1 MARALWH
8 NCTGVKSSRRGAGA
22 TRDIGSALTRMCM
35 RHRSIE
41 AKLRQFTNALMES
54 LICPLQDRIEDW
66 KKTANQLD
74 KDHAKEYKRSRHEI
88 KKKSSDTM
96 KLQKKARKGR
106 GDLQPQVDSAMQDV
120 TDMCLLMEE
129 MEKQAV
135 RRALVEERGRFC
147 TFIGFLQPVVNGE
160 IAMLGEITHLQ
171 AIIDDLTVLTTD
183 PHKLPTASEQVIID
197 LKGSDY
203 SWSYQTPPSSP
214 SSSGSRKSSMCRP
227 HALSDRSVDVSLFS
241 FGGSCEANPS
251 VRPAGEESS
260 NRQGAGAGIS
270 GSVRRQVVVEG
281 RWGAGVWVGIGRH
294 RRRGSRAGFVTDH
307 LTTFLALTAGHHLLS
322 HQIPSHTTSLLLIL
336 LSSPPSVSSSALCFA
351 GCSPSSRPLPSFC
364 DYALL
369 RSPLPE
375 RRPPQFTPFA
385 NRSSSSSC
393 LCALSPPAPPLPLSN
408 CSSVNSA
415 NSSASRSSGG
425 GGGGGSQPHSPTSCS
440 SSSYRY
446 RSGLSYQ
453 PPPPP
458 PPGGGGGGGG
468 AGCVAAHR
476 LSSVSSHDSG
486 FVSQDANVYSKPPS
500 PMPSDIT
507 SQKSSSSASSE
518 ASETCQSVSECSSP
532 TTDWSKAGQYEQPVA
547 VAAVQRRKEPLDR
560 LREQE
565 SSPGNQGYGS
575 GSHLDPDGQRTRLHQ
590 ANMAAKH
597 GDDVSP
603 AASDLAMVLTRGL
616 SMDQQ
621 KSSRDSLQYSSGYST
636 QTNTPSCSE
645 DTIPSQDYDCY
656 SVNGDTEAQ
665 EAQSDFD
672 KSSTIPRHSNIAQNY
687 RRMIQT
693 KRPAS
698 TAGLPSGVMGAGG
711 GGSGTPGTATI
722 RRTPST
728 KPGVRRTLSSAGP
741 IPIRPPIVPVKT
753 PTVPSE
759 PHPPGYAA
767 GGGGGGGVP
776 VRVGS
781 EECVFFAGAEESHGT
796 LDYVKASPKRLSLP
810 NTAWGSG
817 AGLEVYMHQQQQQRA
832 GGGGGGGVTEE
843 EQMMAAN
850 RHSLVEKIGELV
862 ASAQALGEGQF
873 PYPSLPDDTG
883 PPGDG
888 GQGGAEGPAGTEGEG
903 EGAGG
908 DMLTTIRRGVRLRKT
923 VSNDRSAPRIL

>member
-1 MARALWH
+1 GRPELSSLLFLLFSTVEKECGALGGLFQAIVNDMKCSYPVWEDFSAKATKLHSQLRTTVLAAVAFLDAFQKVADMATNTR
-8 NCTGVKSSRRGAGA
+8 GA

-54 LICPLQDRIEDW
+54 LVTPLQDKIEDW

-106 GDLQPQVDSAMQDV
+106 GDLQPQLDSAMQDV

-147 TFIGFLQPVVNGE
+147 TFIGFLQPVVVRGE

-183 PHKLPTASEQVIID
+183 PHKLPPASEQVIKD

-214 SSSGSRKSSMCRP
+214 SSSGSRKSSMCSLP
-227 HALSDRSVDVSLFS
+227 H
-241 FGGSCEANPS
+241 
-251 VRPAGEESS
+251 
-260 NRQGAGAGIS
+260 Q
-270 GSVRRQVVVEG
+270 
-281 RWGAGVWVGIGRH
+281 
-294 RRRGSRAGFVTDH
+294 
-307 LTTFLALTAGHHLLS
+307 
-322 HQIPSHTTSLLLIL
+322 
-336 LSSPPSVSSSALCFA
+336 
-351 GCSPSSRPLPSFC
+351 
-364 DYALL
+364 
-369 RSPLPE
+369 
-375 RRPPQFTPFA
+375 
-385 NRSSSSSC
+385 
-393 LCALSPPAPPLPLSN
+393 
-408 CSSVNSA
+408 
-415 NSSASRSSGG
+415 
-425 GGGGGSQPHSPTSCS
+425 
-440 SSSYRY
+440 
-446 RSGLSYQ
+446 
-453 PPPPP
+453 PP
-458 PPGGGGGGGG
+458 PPGGI
-468 AGCVAAHR
+468 AAHR

-486 FVSQDANVYSKPPS
+486 FVSQDANIYSKPPS

-532 TTDWSKAGQYEQPVA
+532 TTVSTFIHAGQNGVVNKCSTNRCAP
-547 VAAVQRRKEPLDR
+547 
-560 LREQE
+560 
-565 SSPGNQGYGS
+565 
-575 GSHLDPDGQRTRLHQ
+575 RTRGYKFSHP
-590 ANMAAKH
+590 MIFVTH
-597 GDDVSP
+597 GDEVSP

-616 SMDQQ
+616 SMEQQ

-636 QTNTPSCSE
+636 ETTTPSCSE
-645 DTIPSQDYDCY
+645 DTIPSQGSDYDCY
-656 SVNGDTEAQ
+656 SVNGDAEGPDGQTE
-665 EAQSDFD
+665 FD

-698 TAGLPSGVMGAGG
+698 TAGLPSGALGPGAHGIPGHPGGAGG
-711 GGSGTPGTATI
+711 GGAGTPGTATI

-753 PTVPSE
+753 PTVPGDS
-759 PHPPGYAA
+759 HSPGA
-767 GGGGGGGVP
+767 GGGYAGGGHAGGVP

-781 EECVFFAGAEESHGT
+781 EECVFFAGVEDAQGA

-817 AGLEVYMHQQQQQRA
+817 AALEVYTQQH
-832 GGGGGGGVTEE
+832 GGLGMGSGSGTEE
-843 EQMMAAN
+843 EQMIAAN

-862 ASAQALGEGQF
+862 ASAHALGEGQF
-873 PYPSLPDDTG
+873 PFPALPDDPAPPPAGSTEAQTG
-883 PPGDG
+883 TED
-888 GQGGAEGPAGTEGEG
+888 AEGS
-903 EGAGG
+903 G

>member
-1 MARALWH
+1 MVDLANMETVEKECGALGGLFQAIVNDMKCSYPVWEDFTAKATKLHSQLRTTVLAAVAFLDAFQKVADMATNTR
-8 NCTGVKSSRRGAGA
+8 GA

-54 LICPLQDRIEDW
+54 LINPLQDKIEDW

-96 KLQKKARKGR
+96 KLQKKARKEIQGR
-106 GDLQPQVDSAMQDV
+106 VDLQPQLDSAMQDV

-129 MEKQAV
+129 TEKQAV

-147 TFIGFLQPVVNGE
+147 TVIGFLQPVVNGE

-183 PHKLPTASEQVIID
+183 PHKLPPASEQVIKD

-214 SSSGSRKSSMCRP
+214 SSSGSRKSSMCSSLP
-227 HALSDRSVDVSLFS
+227 H
-241 FGGSCEANPS
+241 
-251 VRPAGEESS
+251 
-260 NRQGAGAGIS
+260 Q
-270 GSVRRQVVVEG
+270 
-281 RWGAGVWVGIGRH
+281 
-294 RRRGSRAGFVTDH
+294 
-307 LTTFLALTAGHHLLS
+307 
-322 HQIPSHTTSLLLIL
+322 
-336 LSSPPSVSSSALCFA
+336 
-351 GCSPSSRPLPSFC
+351 PL
-364 DYALL
+364 
-369 RSPLPE
+369 
-375 RRPPQFTPFA
+375 
-385 NRSSSSSC
+385 
-393 LCALSPPAPPLPLSN
+393 
-408 CSSVNSA
+408 
-415 NSSASRSSGG
+415 
-425 GGGGGSQPHSPTSCS
+425 
-440 SSSYRY
+440 
-446 RSGLSYQ
+446 
-453 PPPPP
+453 
-458 PPGGGGGGGG
+458 PPGGI
-468 AGCVAAHR
+468 AAHR

-486 FVSQDANVYSKPPS
+486 FVSQDANIYSKPPS

-532 TTDWSKAGQYEQPVA
+532 TTDWSKAGQYEQPGA
-547 VAAVQRRKEPLDR
+547 AAAVQRRKEPLDR
-560 LREQE
+560 LRENE
-565 SSPGNQGYGS
+565 MSPSSQGYTGPT
-575 GSHLDPDGQRTRLHQ
+575 HPDDAQRHRMTP
-590 ANMAAKH
+590 ATIAAKH
-597 GDDVSP
+597 GEEVSP

-616 SMDQQ
+616 SMEQQ
-621 KSSRDSLQYSSGYST
+621 KSNRDSLQYSSGYST
-636 QTNTPSCSE
+636 ETTTPSCSE
-645 DTIPSQDYDCY
+645 DTIPSQGSDYDCY
-656 SVNGDTEAQ
+656 SVNGDAEGADGQTE
-665 EAQSDFD
+665 FD
-672 KSSTIPRHSNIAQNY
+672 RSSTIPRHSNIAQNY

-698 TAGLPSGVMGAGG
+698 TAGLPSGVLGPGGHGTPGQPGGAGG
-711 GGSGTPGTATI
+711 GGGGAGTPGTATI

-753 PTVPSE
+753 PTVPRDS
-759 PHPPGYAA
+759 HSPGAA
-767 GGGGGGGVP
+767 GGGYAGGGHSGGVP

-781 EECVFFAGAEESHGT
+781 EECVFFTGVDDGQGA

-817 AGLEVYMHQQQQQRA
+817 AALEVYAQQHA
-832 GGGGGGGVTEE
+832 GVALGTGSEE
-843 EQMMAAN
+843 DQMIAAN

-862 ASAQALGEGQF
+862 ASAHALGEGQF
-873 PYPSLPDDTG
+873 PFPALPDDPAG
-883 PPGDG
+883 PPTGLAD
-888 GQGGAEGPAGTEGEG
+888 AASGTEG
-903 EGAGG
+903 AVRSG

>member
-1 MARALWH
+1 METVEKECGALGGLFQAIVNDMKCSYPVWEDFSAKATKLHSQLRTTVLAAVAFLDAFQKVADMATNTR
-8 NCTGVKSSRRGAGA
+8 GA

-54 LICPLQDRIEDW
+54 LITPLQDKIEDW

-88 KKKSSDTM
+88 KKKSSDTI

-106 GDLQPQVDSAMQDV
+106 GDLQPQLDSAMQDV

-129 MEKQAV
+129 TEKQAV

-183 PHKLPTASEQVIID
+183 PHKLPPASEQVIKD

-214 SSSGSRKSSMCRP
+214 SSSGSRKSSMC
-227 HALSDRSVDVSLFS
+227 SM
-241 FGGSCEANPS
+241 
-251 VRPAGEESS
+251 
-260 NRQGAGAGIS
+260 
-270 GSVRRQVVVEG
+270 
-281 RWGAGVWVGIGRH
+281 
-294 RRRGSRAGFVTDH
+294 
-307 LTTFLALTAGHHLLS
+307 
-322 HQIPSHTTSLLLIL
+322 
-336 LSSPPSVSSSALCFA
+336 
-351 GCSPSSRPLPSFC
+351 
-364 DYALL
+364 
-369 RSPLPE
+369 
-375 RRPPQFTPFA
+375 PQ
-385 NRSSSSSC
+385 
-393 LCALSPPAPPLPLSN
+393 
-408 CSSVNSA
+408 
-415 NSSASRSSGG
+415 
-425 GGGGGSQPHSPTSCS
+425 Q
-440 SSSYRY
+440 
-446 RSGLSYQ
+446 
-453 PPPPP
+453 PP
-458 PPGGGGGGGG
+458 PPGGI
-468 AGCVAAHR
+468 AAHR

-486 FVSQDANVYSKPPS
+486 FVSQDANIYSKPPS

-507 SQKSSSSASSE
+507 SQLAASPCLPAAFPFSGDMTVSLIPQFGSSFVTFRPALSHSGSTRPLSVILPVPASPPYIRPSGSSSS
-518 ASETCQSVSECSSP
+518 SP
-532 TTDWSKAGQYEQPVA
+532 TSKVPMWKVCC
-547 VAAVQRRKEPLDR
+547 PCTCPCFWFSSSSTFS
-560 LREQE
+560 LR
-565 SSPGNQGYGS
+565 SSWIC
-575 GSHLDPDGQRTRLHQ
+575 SHGEE
-590 ANMAAKH
+590 
-597 GDDVSP
+597 VSP

-616 SMDQQ
+616 SMEQQ

-636 QTNTPSCSE
+636 ETTTPSCSE
-645 DTIPSQDYDCY
+645 DTIPSQGSDYDCY
-656 SVNGDTEAQ
+656 SVNGDTEGPDGQA
-665 EAQSDFD
+665 EFD

-698 TAGLPSGVMGAGG
+698 TAGLPSGVLGPGVHGIPGQPGGAGGG

-753 PTVPSE
+753 PTVPADS
-759 PHPPGYAA
+759 HSPGAGGYA
-767 GGGGGGGVP
+767 GGGQAGGVP

-781 EECVFFAGAEESHGT
+781 EECVFFTGAEDGQGG

-817 AGLEVYMHQQQQQRA
+817 AALEVYAQQHCMASGSAA
-832 GGGGGGGVTEE
+832 GSEE
-843 EQMMAAN
+843 EQMIAAN

-862 ASAQALGEGQF
+862 ASAHALGEGQF
-873 PYPSLPDDTG
+873 PFPALPDDPTPMPGG
-883 PPGDG
+883 PSET
-888 GQGGAEGPAGTEGEG
+888 QTEGAEGS
-903 EGAGG
+903 G

>member
-1 MARALWH
+1 MVDLANMETVEKECGALGGLFQAIVNDMKCSYPVWEDFSAKATKLHSQLRTTVLAAVAFLDAFQKVADMATNTR
-8 NCTGVKSSRRGAGA
+8 GA

-54 LICPLQDRIEDW
+54 LITPLQDKIEDW

-88 KKKSSDTM
+88 KKKSSDTI

-106 GDLQPQVDSAMQDV
+106 GDLQPQLDSAMQDV

-129 MEKQAV
+129 TEKQAV

-147 TFIGFLQPVVNGE
+147 TFISFLQPVVNGE

-183 PHKLPTASEQVIID
+183 PHKLPPASEQVIKD

-214 SSSGSRKSSMCRP
+214 SSSGSRKSSMC
-227 HALSDRSVDVSLFS
+227 SM
-241 FGGSCEANPS
+241 
-251 VRPAGEESS
+251 
-260 NRQGAGAGIS
+260 
-270 GSVRRQVVVEG
+270 
-281 RWGAGVWVGIGRH
+281 
-294 RRRGSRAGFVTDH
+294 
-307 LTTFLALTAGHHLLS
+307 
-322 HQIPSHTTSLLLIL
+322 
-336 LSSPPSVSSSALCFA
+336 
-351 GCSPSSRPLPSFC
+351 
-364 DYALL
+364 
-369 RSPLPE
+369 
-375 RRPPQFTPFA
+375 PQ
-385 NRSSSSSC
+385 
-393 LCALSPPAPPLPLSN
+393 
-408 CSSVNSA
+408 
-415 NSSASRSSGG
+415 
-425 GGGGGSQPHSPTSCS
+425 
-440 SSSYRY
+440 
-446 RSGLSYQ
+446 Q
-453 PPPPP
+453 PPPL
-458 PPGGGGGGGG
+458 GGI
-468 AGCVAAHR
+468 AAHR

-486 FVSQDANVYSKPPS
+486 FVSQDPNIYSKPPS

-532 TTDWSKAGQYEQPVA
+532 TTFGSSFVTFRPALSHSGCTRPLSVILPVPASPPYIRPSGSSSSSPTSKVPMWKDWSKAGQYEQPM
-547 VAAVQRRKEPLDR
+547 AAAPVQRRKEPIDR
-560 LREQE
+560 LRESE
-565 SSPGNQGYGS
+565 GSPGSQGYAAA
-575 GSHLDPDGQRTRLHQ
+575 SHPEDGQRPRMTP
-590 ANMAAKH
+590 ATIAAKH
-597 GDDVSP
+597 GEEVSP

-616 SMDQQ
+616 SAEQQ

-636 QTNTPSCSE
+636 ETTTPSCSE
-645 DTIPSQDYDCY
+645 DTIPSQGSDYDCY
-656 SVNGDTEAQ
+656 SVNGDTEGPDGQA
-665 EAQSDFD
+665 EFD

-698 TAGLPSGVMGAGG
+698 TAGLPSGVLGPGVHGIPGQPGGAGGGG

-753 PTVPSE
+753 PTVPADS
-759 PHPPGYAA
+759 HSPGTGGYA
-767 GGGGGGGVP
+767 GGGQAGGVP

-781 EECVFFAGAEESHGT
+781 EECVFFTGT
-796 LDYVKASPKRLSLP
+796 EDGQGGLDYVKASPKRLSLP

-817 AGLEVYMHQQQQQRA
+817 AALEVYAQQHCMASGSGA
-832 GGGGGGGVTEE
+832 GSEE
-843 EQMMAAN
+843 EQMIAAN

-862 ASAQALGEGQF
+862 ASAHALGEGQF
-873 PYPSLPDDTG
+873 PFPALPDDPTPTPGGLSETQTG
-883 PPGDG
+883 TE
-888 GQGGAEGPAGTEGEG
+888 GAEGS
-903 EGAGG
+903 G

>member
-1 MARALWH
+1 METVEKECGALGGLFQAIVNDMKCSYPVWEDFSAKATKLHSQLRTTVLAAVAFLDAFQKVADMATNTR
-8 NCTGVKSSRRGAGA
+8 GA

-54 LICPLQDRIEDW
+54 LITPLQDKIEDW

-106 GDLQPQVDSAMQDV
+106 GDLQPQLDSAMQDV

-129 MEKQAV
+129 TEKQAV

-183 PHKLPTASEQVIID
+183 PHKLPPASEQVIKD

-214 SSSGSRKSSMCRP
+214 SSSGSRKSSMCST
-227 HALSDRSVDVSLFS
+227 H
-241 FGGSCEANPS
+241 
-251 VRPAGEESS
+251 
-260 NRQGAGAGIS
+260 
-270 GSVRRQVVVEG
+270 
-281 RWGAGVWVGIGRH
+281 
-294 RRRGSRAGFVTDH
+294 
-307 LTTFLALTAGHHLLS
+307 
-322 HQIPSHTTSLLLIL
+322 
-336 LSSPPSVSSSALCFA
+336 
-351 GCSPSSRPLPSFC
+351 
-364 DYALL
+364 
-369 RSPLPE
+369 
-375 RRPPQFTPFA
+375 
-385 NRSSSSSC
+385 
-393 LCALSPPAPPLPLSN
+393 
-408 CSSVNSA
+408 
-415 NSSASRSSGG
+415 SSASRSSGG
-425 GGGGGSQPHSPTSCS
+425 GGSGGVGGGGSLPHSPTSS
-440 SSSYRY
+440 SSSSCRY
-446 RSGLSYQ
+446 RSSLPHQ
-453 PPPPP
+453 PP
-458 PPGGGGGGGG
+458 PPGGI
-468 AGCVAAHR
+468 AAHR

-486 FVSQDANVYSKPPS
+486 FVSQDANIYSKPPS

-532 TTDWSKAGQYEQPVA
+532 TTGLVFKQRVAQTPVQCFI
-547 VAAVQRRKEPLDR
+547 VCSQ
-560 LREQE
+560 
-565 SSPGNQGYGS
+565 
-575 GSHLDPDGQRTRLHQ
+575 
-590 ANMAAKH
+590 H
-597 GDDVSP
+597 GEEVSP

-616 SMDQQ
+616 SMEQQ
-621 KSSRDSLQYSSGYST
+621 KSNRDSLQYSSGYST
-636 QTNTPSCSE
+636 ETTTPSCSE
-645 DTIPSQDYDCY
+645 DTIPSQGSDYDCY
-656 SVNGDTEAQ
+656 SVNGDAEGPDGQTE
-665 EAQSDFD
+665 FD

-698 TAGLPSGVMGAGG
+698 TAGLPTGVLGPGAHGIPGQPGGAGG
-711 GGSGTPGTATI
+711 GGAGTPGTATI

-753 PTVPSE
+753 PTVPGDS
-759 PHPPGYAA
+759 HSPGA
-767 GGGGGGGVP
+767 GGGHAGGVP

-781 EECVFFAGAEESHGT
+781 EECVFFTGAEDSQGA

-817 AGLEVYMHQQQQQRA
+817 AALEVYAQQH
-832 GGGGGGGVTEE
+832 GGLAIGTGSGTGSEE
-843 EQMMAAN
+843 DQMIAAN

-862 ASAQALGEGQF
+862 ASAHALGEGQF
-873 PYPSLPDDTG
+873 PFPALPDDPAPPPTG
-883 PPGDG
+883 PTDTQTGTE
-888 GQGGAEGPAGTEGEG
+888 GAEGS
-903 EGAGG
+903 G

>member
-1 MARALWH
+1 MVDLANMETVEKECGALGGLFQAIVNDMKCSYPVWEDFSAKATKLHSQLRTTVLAAVAFLDAFQKVADMATNTR
-8 NCTGVKSSRRGAGA
+8 GA

-54 LICPLQDRIEDW
+54 LITPLQDKIEDW

-88 KKKSSDTM
+88 KKKSSDTI

-106 GDLQPQVDSAMQDV
+106 GDLQPQLDSAMQDV

-129 MEKQAV
+129 TEKQAV

-183 PHKLPTASEQVIID
+183 PHKLPPASEQVIKD

-214 SSSGSRKSSMCRP
+214 SSSGSRKSSMCSSLP
-227 HALSDRSVDVSLFS
+227 HQNL
-241 FGGSCEANPS
+241 
-251 VRPAGEESS
+251 
-260 NRQGAGAGIS
+260 
-270 GSVRRQVVVEG
+270 
-281 RWGAGVWVGIGRH
+281 
-294 RRRGSRAGFVTDH
+294 
-307 LTTFLALTAGHHLLS
+307 
-322 HQIPSHTTSLLLIL
+322 
-336 LSSPPSVSSSALCFA
+336 
-351 GCSPSSRPLPSFC
+351 
-364 DYALL
+364 
-369 RSPLPE
+369 
-375 RRPPQFTPFA
+375 
-385 NRSSSSSC
+385 
-393 LCALSPPAPPLPLSN
+393 
-408 CSSVNSA
+408 
-415 NSSASRSSGG
+415 
-425 GGGGGSQPHSPTSCS
+425 
-440 SSSYRY
+440 
-446 RSGLSYQ
+446 
-453 PPPPP
+453 
-458 PPGGGGGGGG
+458 PPGGI
-468 AGCVAAHR
+468 AAHR

-486 FVSQDANVYSKPPS
+486 FVSQDANIYSKPPS

-547 VAAVQRRKEPLDR
+547 AAAVQRRKEPLDR
-560 LREQE
+560 LRESE
-565 SSPGNQGYGS
+565 GSPSAQGYAGPS
-575 GSHLDPDGQRTRLHQ
+575 SLHPEDPQRSRMTP
-590 ANMAAKH
+590 ANIVAKH
-597 GDDVSP
+597 GEEVSP

-616 SMDQQ
+616 SMEQ
-621 KSSRDSLQYSSGYST
+621 KSNRDSLQYSSGYST
-636 QTNTPSCSE
+636 ETTTPSCSE
-645 DTIPSQDYDCY
+645 DTIPSQGSDYDCY
-656 SVNGDTEAQ
+656 SVNGDTEGPDGQ
-665 EAQSDFD
+665 TDFD

-698 TAGLPSGVMGAGG
+698 TAGLPSGVLGPGGHVIPGQPGGAGG
-711 GGSGTPGTATI
+711 GGAGTPGTATI

-728 KPGVRRTLSSAGP
+728 KPGVRRTLSNAGP

-753 PTVPSE
+753 PTVPGDS
-759 PHPPGYAA
+759 HSPGA
-767 GGGGGGGVP
+767 GGGGYAGGGHVGGVP

-781 EECVFFAGAEESHGT
+781 EECVFFTGVDDAQGA

-817 AGLEVYMHQQQQQRA
+817 AALEVYAQQHGGLVLGASSGA
-832 GGGGGGGVTEE
+832 GSEE
-843 EQMMAAN
+843 EQMIAAN

-862 ASAQALGEGQF
+862 ASAHALGEGQF
-873 PYPSLPDDTG
+873 PFPALPDDPALQPTG
-883 PPGDG
+883 PADSQTGTE
-888 GQGGAEGPAGTEGEG
+888 GAEGS
-903 EGAGG
+903 G

>member
-1 MARALWH
+1 MVDLANMETVEKECGALGGLFQAIVNDMKCSYPVWEDFSAKATKLHSQLRTTVLAAVAFLDAFQKVADMATNTR
-8 NCTGVKSSRRGAGA
+8 GA

-54 LICPLQDRIEDW
+54 LITPLQDKIEDW

-88 KKKSSDTM
+88 KKKSSDTI

-106 GDLQPQVDSAMQDV
+106 GDLQPQLDSAMQDV

-129 MEKQAV
+129 TEKQAV

-147 TFIGFLQPVVNGE
+147 TFISFLQPVVNGE

-183 PHKLPTASEQVIID
+183 PHKLPPASEQVIKD

-214 SSSGSRKSSMCRP
+214 SSSGSRKSSMC
-227 HALSDRSVDVSLFS
+227 
-241 FGGSCEANPS
+241 
-251 VRPAGEESS
+251 
-260 NRQGAGAGIS
+260 
-270 GSVRRQVVVEG
+270 
-281 RWGAGVWVGIGRH
+281 
-294 RRRGSRAGFVTDH
+294 
-307 LTTFLALTAGHHLLS
+307 
-322 HQIPSHTTSLLLIL
+322 
-336 LSSPPSVSSSALCFA
+336 
-351 GCSPSSRPLPSFC
+351 
-364 DYALL
+364 
-369 RSPLPE
+369 
-375 RRPPQFTPFA
+375 
-385 NRSSSSSC
+385 
-393 LCALSPPAPPLPLSN
+393 
-408 CSSVNSA
+408 SSVNSA
-415 NSSASRSSGG
+415 HSSASRSSGG
-425 GGGGGSQPHSPTSCS
+425 GGSGGISVGGGGSQPHSPTSSS

-446 RSGLSYQ
+446 RSSLPHQ
-453 PPPPP
+453 PP
-458 PPGGGGGGGG
+458 PPGGI
-468 AGCVAAHR
+468 AAHR

-486 FVSQDANVYSKPPS
+486 FVSQDANIYSKPPS

-532 TTDWSKAGQYEQPVA
+532 TTFGTSFATFRPALSHSGSNRPLSVILPVPASPPYNCPPGSSSSSPTSKVPIWKDWSKAGQYEQPVA
-547 VAAVQRRKEPLDR
+547 AAAVQRRKEPLDR
-560 LREQE
+560 LRENE
-565 SSPGNQGYGS
+565 ASPGSQGYAGPS
-575 GSHLDPDGQRTRLHQ
+575 QPDDAQRSRMTP
-590 ANMAAKH
+590 ATIAAKH
-597 GDDVSP
+597 GEEVSP

-616 SMDQQ
+616 SMEQQ

-636 QTNTPSCSE
+636 ETTTPSCSE
-645 DTIPSQDYDCY
+645 DTIPSQGSDYDCY
-656 SVNGDTEAQ
+656 SVNGDAEGPDGQTE
-665 EAQSDFD
+665 FD

-698 TAGLPSGVMGAGG
+698 TAGLPSGVLGPGAHGIPGQAGGAGG
-711 GGSGTPGTATI
+711 GGAGTPGTATI

-728 KPGVRRTLSSAGP
+728 KPGVRRTLSNAGP

-753 PTVPSE
+753 PTVPGDSYSA
-759 PHPPGYAA
+759 GA
-767 GGGGGGGVP
+767 GGGGYAGGGHSGGVP

-781 EECVFFAGAEESHGT
+781 EECVFFTGVEDAQGA

-817 AGLEVYMHQQQQQRA
+817 AALEVYAQQHGGLAMGTGSGA
-832 GGGGGGGVTEE
+832 GSEE
-843 EQMMAAN
+843 DQMIAAN

-862 ASAQALGEGQF
+862 ASAHALGEGQF
-873 PYPSLPDDTG
+873 PFPALPDDPALQPTG
-883 PPGDG
+883 PTDTQTGTE
-888 GQGGAEGPAGTEGEG
+888 GAEGAEGS
-903 EGAGG
+903 G

>member
-1 MARALWH
+1 MVDLANMETVEKECGALGGLFQAIVNDMKCSYPVWEDFSAKATKLHSQLRTTVLAAVAFLDAFQKVADMATNTR
-8 NCTGVKSSRRGAGA
+8 GA

-54 LICPLQDRIEDW
+54 LVTPLQDKIEDW

-96 KLQKKARKGR
+96 KLQKKARKELQGR
-106 GDLQPQVDSAMQDV
+106 GDLQPQLDSAMQDV

-183 PHKLPTASEQVIID
+183 PHKLPPASEQVIKD

-214 SSSGSRKSSMCRP
+214 SSSGSRKSSMCSLP
-227 HALSDRSVDVSLFS
+227 H
-241 FGGSCEANPS
+241 
-251 VRPAGEESS
+251 
-260 NRQGAGAGIS
+260 Q
-270 GSVRRQVVVEG
+270 
-281 RWGAGVWVGIGRH
+281 
-294 RRRGSRAGFVTDH
+294 
-307 LTTFLALTAGHHLLS
+307 
-322 HQIPSHTTSLLLIL
+322 
-336 LSSPPSVSSSALCFA
+336 
-351 GCSPSSRPLPSFC
+351 
-364 DYALL
+364 
-369 RSPLPE
+369 
-375 RRPPQFTPFA
+375 
-385 NRSSSSSC
+385 
-393 LCALSPPAPPLPLSN
+393 
-408 CSSVNSA
+408 
-415 NSSASRSSGG
+415 
-425 GGGGGSQPHSPTSCS
+425 
-440 SSSYRY
+440 
-446 RSGLSYQ
+446 
-453 PPPPP
+453 PP
-458 PPGGGGGGGG
+458 PPGGI
-468 AGCVAAHR
+468 AAHR

-486 FVSQDANVYSKPPS
+486 FVSQDANIYSKPPS

-532 TTDWSKAGQYEQPVA
+532 TTFGSSFATFRPALSHSGSTRPLSVILPVPASPPYNRPPGSSSSSPTSKVPIWKDWSKAGQYEQPVA
-547 VAAVQRRKEPLDR
+547 AAAVQRRKEPLDR
-560 LREQE
+560 LRESE
-565 SSPGNQGYGS
+565 ASPGSQGYAGP
-575 GSHLDPDGQRTRLHQ
+575 SHPDDGQRARMNPATI
-590 ANMAAKH
+590 AAKH
-597 GDDVSP
+597 GDEVSP

-616 SMDQQ
+616 SMEQQ

-636 QTNTPSCSE
+636 ETTTPSCSE
-645 DTIPSQDYDCY
+645 DTIPSQGSDYDCY
-656 SVNGDTEAQ
+656 SVNGDAEGPDGQTE
-665 EAQSDFD
+665 FD

-698 TAGLPSGVMGAGG
+698 TAGLPSGALGPGAHGIPGHPGGAGG
-711 GGSGTPGTATI
+711 GGAGTPGTATI

-753 PTVPSE
+753 PTVPGDS
-759 PHPPGYAA
+759 HSPGA
-767 GGGGGGGVP
+767 GGGYAGGGHAGGVP

-781 EECVFFAGAEESHGT
+781 EECVFFAGVEDAQGA

-817 AGLEVYMHQQQQQRA
+817 AALEVYTQQH
-832 GGGGGGGVTEE
+832 GGLGMGSGSGTEE
-843 EQMMAAN
+843 EQMIAAN

-862 ASAQALGEGQF
+862 ASAHALGEGQF
-873 PYPSLPDDTG
+873 PFPALPDDPAPPPAGSTEAQTG
-883 PPGDG
+883 TED
-888 GQGGAEGPAGTEGEG
+888 AEGS
-903 EGAGG
+903 G

>member
-1 MARALWH
+1 MVDLANMETVEKECGALGGLFQAIVNDMKCSYPVWEDFSAKATKLHSQLRTTVLAAVAFLDAFQKVADMATNTR
-8 NCTGVKSSRRGAGA
+8 GA

-54 LICPLQDRIEDW
+54 LITPLQDKIEDW

-106 GDLQPQVDSAMQDV
+106 GDLQPQLDSAMQDV

-129 MEKQAV
+129 TEKQAV

-183 PHKLPTASEQVIID
+183 PHKLPPASEQVIKD

-214 SSSGSRKSSMCRP
+214 SSSGSRKSSMCSSLP
-227 HALSDRSVDVSLFS
+227 H
-241 FGGSCEANPS
+241 
-251 VRPAGEESS
+251 
-260 NRQGAGAGIS
+260 Q
-270 GSVRRQVVVEG
+270 
-281 RWGAGVWVGIGRH
+281 
-294 RRRGSRAGFVTDH
+294 
-307 LTTFLALTAGHHLLS
+307 
-322 HQIPSHTTSLLLIL
+322 
-336 LSSPPSVSSSALCFA
+336 
-351 GCSPSSRPLPSFC
+351 
-364 DYALL
+364 
-369 RSPLPE
+369 
-375 RRPPQFTPFA
+375 
-385 NRSSSSSC
+385 
-393 LCALSPPAPPLPLSN
+393 
-408 CSSVNSA
+408 
-415 NSSASRSSGG
+415 
-425 GGGGGSQPHSPTSCS
+425 
-440 SSSYRY
+440 
-446 RSGLSYQ
+446 
-453 PPPPP
+453 PP
-458 PPGGGGGGGG
+458 PPGGI
-468 AGCVAAHR
+468 AAHR

-486 FVSQDANVYSKPPS
+486 FVSQDANIYSKPPS
-500 PMPSDIT
+500 PMPSDFT

-547 VAAVQRRKEPLDR
+547 AAAVQRRKEPLDR
-560 LREQE
+560 LRESE
-565 SSPGNQGYGS
+565 ASPGSQGYAGP
-575 GSHLDPDGQRTRLHQ
+575 SHPDDGQRARMTP
-590 ANMAAKH
+590 ATIAAKH
-597 GDDVSP
+597 GEEVSP

-616 SMDQQ
+616 SMEQQ
-621 KSSRDSLQYSSGYST
+621 KSNRDSLQYSSGYST
-636 QTNTPSCSE
+636 ETTTPSCSE
-645 DTIPSQDYDCY
+645 DTIPSQGSDYDCY
-656 SVNGDTEAQ
+656 SVNGDAEGPDGQTE
-665 EAQSDFD
+665 FD

-698 TAGLPSGVMGAGG
+698 TAGLPTGVLGPGAHGIPGQPGGAGG
-711 GGSGTPGTATI
+711 GGTGTPGTATI

-753 PTVPSE
+753 PTVPGDS
-759 PHPPGYAA
+759 HSPGA
-767 GGGGGGGVP
+767 GGGHAGGVP

-781 EECVFFAGAEESHGT
+781 EECVFFTGAEDSQGA

-817 AGLEVYMHQQQQQRA
+817 AALEVYAQQHGGLAIGTGSGA
-832 GGGGGGGVTEE
+832 GSEE
-843 EQMMAAN
+843 DQMIAAN

-862 ASAQALGEGQF
+862 ASAHALGEGQF
-873 PYPSLPDDTG
+873 PFPALPDDPAPPPTG
-883 PPGDG
+883 PTDTQTGTE
-888 GQGGAEGPAGTEGEG
+888 GAEGS
-903 EGAGG
+903 G

>member
-1 MARALWH
+1 MVDLANMETVEKECGALGGLFQAIVNDMKCSYPVWEDFSAKATKLHSQLRTTVLAAVAFLDAFQKVADMATNTR
-8 NCTGVKSSRRGAGA
+8 GA

-54 LICPLQDRIEDW
+54 LITPLQDKIEDW

-106 GDLQPQVDSAMQDV
+106 GDLQPQLDSAMQDV

-129 MEKQAV
+129 TEKQAV

-183 PHKLPTASEQVIID
+183 PHKLPPASEQVIKD

-214 SSSGSRKSSMCRP
+214 SSSGSRKSSMCSLP
-227 HALSDRSVDVSLFS
+227 HQNL
-241 FGGSCEANPS
+241 
-251 VRPAGEESS
+251 
-260 NRQGAGAGIS
+260 
-270 GSVRRQVVVEG
+270 
-281 RWGAGVWVGIGRH
+281 
-294 RRRGSRAGFVTDH
+294 
-307 LTTFLALTAGHHLLS
+307 
-322 HQIPSHTTSLLLIL
+322 
-336 LSSPPSVSSSALCFA
+336 
-351 GCSPSSRPLPSFC
+351 
-364 DYALL
+364 
-369 RSPLPE
+369 
-375 RRPPQFTPFA
+375 
-385 NRSSSSSC
+385 
-393 LCALSPPAPPLPLSN
+393 
-408 CSSVNSA
+408 
-415 NSSASRSSGG
+415 
-425 GGGGGSQPHSPTSCS
+425 
-440 SSSYRY
+440 
-446 RSGLSYQ
+446 
-453 PPPPP
+453 
-458 PPGGGGGGGG
+458 PPGGI
-468 AGCVAAHR
+468 AAHR

-486 FVSQDANVYSKPPS
+486 FVSQDANIYSKPPS

-532 TTDWSKAGQYEQPVA
+532 TTDWSKAGQYEQPA
-547 VAAVQRRKEPLDR
+547 AAAAAVQRRKEPMDR
-560 LREQE
+560 LRESE
-565 SSPGNQGYGS
+565 GSPSAQGYAVAS
-575 GSHLDPDGQRTRLHQ
+575 SSSSHPEDPQRSRMTP
-590 ANMAAKH
+590 ANIAAKH
-597 GDDVSP
+597 GDEVSP
-603 AASDLAMVLTRGL
+603 AATDLAMVLTRGL
-616 SMDQQ
+616 SMEQQ
-621 KSSRDSLQYSSGYST
+621 KSNRDSLQYSSGYST
-636 QTNTPSCSE
+636 ETTTPSCSE
-645 DTIPSQDYDCY
+645 DTIPSQGSDYDCY
-656 SVNGDTEAQ
+656 SVNGDAEGPDGQT
-665 EAQSDFD
+665 DFD

-698 TAGLPSGVMGAGG
+698 TAGLPSGVLGPGGHVIPGQPGATGG
-711 GGSGTPGTATI
+711 GGAGTPGTATI

-728 KPGVRRTLSSAGP
+728 KPGVRRTLSNAGP

-753 PTVPSE
+753 PTVPGDS
-759 PHPPGYAA
+759 HSPGAGGSGYA
-767 GGGGGGGVP
+767 GGGHVGGVP

-781 EECVFFAGAEESHGT
+781 EECVFFAGVDDAQGA

-817 AGLEVYMHQQQQQRA
+817 AALEVYAQQHGGLVLGATSGA
-832 GGGGGGGVTEE
+832 GSEE
-843 EQMMAAN
+843 EQMIAAN

-862 ASAQALGEGQF
+862 ASAHALGEGQF
-873 PYPSLPDDTG
+873 PFPALPDDPALQPTG
-883 PPGDG
+883 TADSQTGTE
-888 GQGGAEGPAGTEGEG
+888 GAEGS
-903 EGAGG
+903 G

>member
-1 MARALWH
+1 MVDLANMETVEKECGALGGLFQAIVNDMKCSYPVWEDFSAKATKLHSQLRTTVLAAVAFLDAFQKVADMATNTR
-8 NCTGVKSSRRGAGA
+8 GA

-54 LICPLQDRIEDW
+54 LITPLQDKIEDW

-88 KKKSSDTM
+88 KKKSSDTI
-96 KLQKKARKGR
+96 KLQKKARKEIQGR
-106 GDLQPQVDSAMQDV
+106 GDLQPQLDSAMQDV

-129 MEKQAV
+129 TEKQAV

-183 PHKLPTASEQVIID
+183 PHKLPPASEQVIKD

-214 SSSGSRKSSMCRP
+214 SSSGSRKSSMCSSLP
-227 HALSDRSVDVSLFS
+227 H
-241 FGGSCEANPS
+241 
-251 VRPAGEESS
+251 
-260 NRQGAGAGIS
+260 Q
-270 GSVRRQVVVEG
+270 
-281 RWGAGVWVGIGRH
+281 
-294 RRRGSRAGFVTDH
+294 
-307 LTTFLALTAGHHLLS
+307 
-322 HQIPSHTTSLLLIL
+322 
-336 LSSPPSVSSSALCFA
+336 
-351 GCSPSSRPLPSFC
+351 
-364 DYALL
+364 
-369 RSPLPE
+369 
-375 RRPPQFTPFA
+375 
-385 NRSSSSSC
+385 
-393 LCALSPPAPPLPLSN
+393 
-408 CSSVNSA
+408 
-415 NSSASRSSGG
+415 
-425 GGGGGSQPHSPTSCS
+425 
-440 SSSYRY
+440 
-446 RSGLSYQ
+446 
-453 PPPPP
+453 PP
-458 PPGGGGGGGG
+458 PPGGI
-468 AGCVAAHR
+468 AAHR

-486 FVSQDANVYSKPPS
+486 FVSQDANIYSKPPS

-547 VAAVQRRKEPLDR
+547 AAAVQRRKEPTDR
-560 LREQE
+560 LRENE
-565 SSPGNQGYGS
+565 ASPSAQGHAGP
-575 GSHLDPDGQRTRLHQ
+575 SHCDDGQRPRMMPATI
-590 ANMAAKH
+590 AAKH
-597 GDDVSP
+597 GEEVSP

-616 SMDQQ
+616 SMEQQ

-636 QTNTPSCSE
+636 ETTTPSCSE
-645 DTIPSQDYDCY
+645 DTIPSQGSDYDCY
-656 SVNGDTEAQ
+656 SVNGDAEGLDTGQTE
-665 EAQSDFD
+665 FD

-698 TAGLPSGVMGAGG
+698 TAGLPSGVLGPGAHGIPGQPGGAAG

-728 KPGVRRTLSSAGP
+728 KPGVRRTLSNAGP

-753 PTVPSE
+753 PTVPGDSHS
-759 PHPPGYAA
+759 PGTSAGGYA
-767 GGGGGGGVP
+767 GGVP

-781 EECVFFAGAEESHGT
+781 EECVFFTGVEDTQGA

-817 AGLEVYMHQQQQQRA
+817 AALEVYAQQHGALAMGTGSGA
-832 GGGGGGGVTEE
+832 GSEE
-843 EQMMAAN
+843 DQMIAAN

-862 ASAQALGEGQF
+862 ASAHALGEGQF
-873 PYPSLPDDTG
+873 PFPALPDDPAPQPSGPTDTQTG
-883 PPGDG
+883 TE
-888 GQGGAEGPAGTEGEG
+888 GAEGS
-903 EGAGG
+903 G

>member
-1 MARALWH
+1 MVDLANMETVEKECGALGGLFQAIVNDMKCSYPVWEDFSAKATKLHSQLRTTVLAAVAFLDAFQKVADMATNTR
-8 NCTGVKSSRRGAGA
+8 GA

-54 LICPLQDRIEDW
+54 LITPLQDKIEDW

-106 GDLQPQVDSAMQDV
+106 GDLQPQLDSAMQDV

-129 MEKQAV
+129 TEKQAV

-147 TFIGFLQPVVNGE
+147 TFISFLQPVVNGE
-160 IAMLGEITHLQ
+160 LAMLGEITHLQ

-183 PHKLPTASEQVIID
+183 PHKLPPASEQVIKD

-214 SSSGSRKSSMCRP
+214 SSSGSRKSSMCSLP
-227 HALSDRSVDVSLFS
+227 H
-241 FGGSCEANPS
+241 
-251 VRPAGEESS
+251 
-260 NRQGAGAGIS
+260 Q
-270 GSVRRQVVVEG
+270 
-281 RWGAGVWVGIGRH
+281 
-294 RRRGSRAGFVTDH
+294 
-307 LTTFLALTAGHHLLS
+307 
-322 HQIPSHTTSLLLIL
+322 
-336 LSSPPSVSSSALCFA
+336 
-351 GCSPSSRPLPSFC
+351 
-364 DYALL
+364 
-369 RSPLPE
+369 
-375 RRPPQFTPFA
+375 
-385 NRSSSSSC
+385 
-393 LCALSPPAPPLPLSN
+393 
-408 CSSVNSA
+408 
-415 NSSASRSSGG
+415 
-425 GGGGGSQPHSPTSCS
+425 
-440 SSSYRY
+440 
-446 RSGLSYQ
+446 
-453 PPPPP
+453 PP
-458 PPGGGGGGGG
+458 PPGGI
-468 AGCVAAHR
+468 AAHR

-486 FVSQDANVYSKPPS
+486 FVSQDANIYSKPPS

-532 TTDWSKAGQYEQPVA
+532 TTV
-547 VAAVQRRKEPLDR
+547 KE
-560 LREQE
+560 
-565 SSPGNQGYGS
+565 
-575 GSHLDPDGQRTRLHQ
+575 
-590 ANMAAKH
+590 
-597 GDDVSP
+597 VSP

-616 SMDQQ
+616 SMEQQ

-636 QTNTPSCSE
+636 ETTTPSCSE
-645 DTIPSQDYDCY
+645 DTIPSQGSDYDCY
-656 SVNGDTEAQ
+656 SVNGDAEGPDGQTE
-665 EAQSDFD
+665 FD

-698 TAGLPSGVMGAGG
+698 TAGLPSGVLGPGAHGIPGQPGGSGG

-728 KPGVRRTLSSAGP
+728 KPGVRRTLSNAGP

-753 PTVPSE
+753 PTVPGDS
-759 PHPPGYAA
+759 HSPGYA
-767 GGGGGGGVP
+767 GGGHGGGVP

-781 EECVFFAGAEESHGT
+781 EECVFFAGVEDAQGA
-796 LDYVKASPKRLSLP
+796 LDFVKASPKRLSLP

-817 AGLEVYMHQQQQQRA
+817 AALEVYAQQHGGLAMGTGPGA
-832 GGGGGGGVTEE
+832 GSEE
-843 EQMMAAN
+843 DQMIAAN

-862 ASAQALGEGQF
+862 ASAHALGEGQF
-873 PYPSLPDDTG
+873 PFPALPDDPAPPPTG
-883 PPGDG
+883 PTESQTGTE
-888 GQGGAEGPAGTEGEG
+888 GAEGS
-903 EGAGG
+903 G